1 MEWTWPDRLARL
13 TRPVNRS
20 FLAIADVLAAV
31 ILVIVVYDIVMRDAF
46 NDPTVWALD
55 FSRFLLLFVFFLAL
69 APTLES
75 GNHVAVDILD
85 NYLPLG
91 PKRAL
96 RVAAIVL
103 VLVFGT
109 FLFWQITRTT
119 LQVFASDDLFPT
131 FVQVKQKY
139 VYWIAPVGVAEFLLT
154 GLVLLGR
161 ALRPADP
168 R

>member
-1 MEWTWPDRLARL
+1 MESAWSDRLSRL
-13 TRPVNRS
+13 TRPVNRA
-20 FLAIADVLAAV
+20 FLAVADVLVVA
-31 ILVIVVYDIVMRDAF
+31 ILLIVLYDIVLRDAF

-69 APTLES
+69 APALEN

-85 NYLPLG
+85 NYLPPRPQRL
-91 PKRAL
+91 L
-96 RVAAIVL
+96 RIAAVLL
-103 VLVFGT
+103 VLVFGS
-109 FLFWQITRTT
+109 FFMWQITRST
-119 LQVFASDDLFPT
+119 LDVFATDDLFPT

-154 GLVLLGR
+154 ALVLLGQ
-161 ALRPADP
+161 ALRPAGS

>member
-1 MEWTWPDRLARL
+1 MEPTWATGLARL
-13 TRPVNRS
+13 TRAVNRT
-20 FLAIADVLAAV
+20 FLVVAGVLVVVILAIVL
-31 ILVIVVYDIVMRDAF
+31 YDIVLRDAF

-69 APTLES
+69 APALEN

-85 NYLPLG
+85 NYLPPRPQRL
-91 PKRAL
+91 L
-96 RVAAIVL
+96 RIAAVLL

-109 FLFWQITRTT
+109 FFLWQITRAT
-119 LQVFASDDLFPT
+119 LEVFASDELFPT

-139 VYWIAPVGVAEFLLT
+139 VYWVAPVGVAEFLLT
-154 GLVLLGR
+154 ALVLLGQ
-161 ALRPADP
+161 ALRPAEP